1 MTMGSGSDDSG
12 ASIRTVSIGVGLLMT
27 WLLWGCACAMYDAG
41 RPRPA
46 DDSLLGEDDGVAVP
60 LRIRGRAAGL
70 VFAVA
75 GVATFVGKSFTM
87 LPEVLTVTGFIVRE
101 RFWYVIVSFV
111 VLGGVVAF
119 AWFLKQTEAALAA
132 PKRKRRRR

>member
-1 MTMGSGSDDSG
+1 MSSDSVDSG

-46 DDSLLGEDDGVAVP
+46 DDALLGEDNGVAVP
-60 LRIRGRAAGL
+60 LRMRGRAGGL
-70 VFAVA
+70 AFAVS
-75 GVATFVGKSFTM
+75 GIATFVAKSFSM
-87 LPEVLTVTGFIVRE
+87 LPQALTVTGFIVRE

-132 PKRKRRRR
+132 PKRKRRR